1 MIMRVLRNLFAAAG
15 IVLST
20 LAAAS
25 LIPAYAQVAPTTSTD
40 QRQPVPRIFPD
51 QQTAYIRTTFA
62 FNSCT
67 QASNVCTVKV
77 KTASLPY
84 NAAILRVTAVVHTAF
99 NSTSTDVFTLGTTS
113 ANANELVSSGCSIHA
128 QGVVACSVAA
138 GASSAIGV
146 SATQTGSNGG
156 FDMYMKWT
164 GGGGTPSTGLASI
177 VVEYV
182 MPNDGLCTTVPING
196 GTAAGC

>member
-1 MIMRVLRNLFAAAG
+1 MRTLRNLVAAAG
-15 IVLST
+15 LALSM
-20 LAAAS
+20 LAVAPLVAS
-25 LIPAYAQVAPTTSTD
+25 AQVAPTASTD
-40 QRQPVPRIFPD
+40 PRQPVPRQFNT

-62 FNSCT
+62 YNSCV
-67 QASNVCTVKV
+67 QSSNVCTVKV

-84 NAAILRVTAVVHTAF
+84 NAAILRVIANVLTAF

-128 QGVVACSVAA
+128 QGVVVCTVAA
-138 GASSAIGV
+138 GANSAIG
-146 SATQTGSNGG
+146 ATTSPSGANGG

-164 GGGGTPSTGLASI
+164 GGGGTPSAGLASI

-182 MPNDGLCTTVPING
+182 MPNDGLCTTVPLG
-196 GTAAGC
+196 STAAGC

>member
-1 MIMRVLRNLFAAAG
+1 MKQLFTKGTAILRAALVAALFG
-15 IVLST
+15 
-20 LAAAS
+20 AS
-25 LIPAYAQVAPTTSTD
+25 LVPALAQVAPTASTD
-40 QRQPVPRIFPD
+40 PRQPEPRVFQW

-62 FNSCT
+62 YNSCT
-67 QASNVCTVKV
+67 QSSNVCTVKV

-113 ANANELVSSGCSIHA
+113 TNANELVSSGCSIHA

-146 SATQTGSNGG
+146 SATQTGANGG
-156 FDMYMKWT
+156 FDMFMKWT
-164 GGGGTPSTGLASI
+164 GGGGTPSAGLMSM

-182 MPNDGLCTTVPING
+182 MPNDGLCTTVPMNA
-196 GTAAGC
+196 TAAGC